1 LAGVRSQRQ
10 VRQRLLGGWRSRK
23 HFPRR
28 HPSGAVLHMQWNG
41 DPKGYRVPGAG
52 NPTRIQETPG
62 PAPKAVSE
70 WNLGDEDGIDPVE
83 EPLLPE
89 E

>member
-1 LAGVRSQRQ
+1 
-10 VRQRLLGGWRSRK
+10 
-23 HFPRR
+23 
-28 HPSGAVLHMQWNG
+28 MQWNG

-62 PAPKAVSE
+62 PAPNAVSE